1 VLLCPHRCLPRGWGD
16 MCHAVH
22 CEYAPFGAILQH
34 ASAFVGNGGIG
45 GFSQAVRAGVPMLV
59 IPGGWDQSHNGWL
72 GERLGVAAVVGWAGD
87 GAAIS
92 RALSRLL
99 STPAVRERCE
109 ELRALSED
117 DGETGCQRGAWH
129 ILDWAA
135 KRVQSAP
142 AVAADA

>member
-1 VLLCPHRCLPRGWGD
+1 MAWYAVLSRTTSAAALLLFYFVAGGGRGCAAATALGT
-16 MCHAVH
+16 ALSVGG
-22 CEYAPFGAILQH
+22 GA
-34 ASAFVGNGGIG
+34 
-45 GFSQAVRAGVPMLV
+45 
-59 IPGGWDQSHNGWL
+59 
-72 GERLGVAAVVGWAGD
+72 AAAAGD

-99 STPAVRERCE
+99 STPVVRERCE

-135 KRVQSAP
+135 KRAQSAP